1 MANPSETARKIKFI
15 INLVTFI
22 LATTLLAYTAYDFMM
37 GRFCDNAHGIN
48 TKYVGGWMIE
58 VCKESYWDNRYGGRD
73 GWE

>member
-22 LATTLLAYTAYDFMM
+22 VVTTGFTFATFDFMIS
-37 GRFCDNAHGIN
+37 RYCANAHGITTGKN
-48 TKYVGGWMIE
+48 DSWMIE
-58 VCKESYWDNRYGGRD
+58 VCKDHYWDNRYGGRD